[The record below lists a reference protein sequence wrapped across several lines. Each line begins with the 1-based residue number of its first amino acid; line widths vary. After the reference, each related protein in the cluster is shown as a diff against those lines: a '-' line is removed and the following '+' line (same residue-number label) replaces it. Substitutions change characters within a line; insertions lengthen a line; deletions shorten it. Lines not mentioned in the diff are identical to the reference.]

1 MDDNQLDLSDWEEPA
16 SQPDLST
23 NDSTFVP
30 PAEEES
36 DDEEPEVEVRQ
47 RRSKR
52 KKTERWWTLYTIHYT
67 LYTIQH
73 WADPVNRE
81 KGNITHIGLLEAD
94 EDKILV
100 AQVSPKGSTCA

>member
-36 DDEEPEVEVRQ
+36 DEEEPEVEMRQ
-47 RRSKR
+47 KRSER
-52 KKTERWWTLYTIHYT
+52 KCCYEFVIYTSLIIISHT
-67 LYTIQH
+67 SCL
-73 WADPVNRE
+73 
-81 KGNITHIGLLEAD
+81 HIDICLDFCRGSEDLIICTDDDD
-94 EDKILV
+94 EDL
-100 AQVSPKGSTCA
+100 C

>member
-1 MDDNQLDLSDWEEPA
+1 MIISLISDWEEPA

-36 DDEEPEVEVRQ
+36 DEEEPEVEVRQ

-52 KKTERWWTLYTIHYT
+52 KKTERWWTRIDH
-67 LYTIQH
+67 
-73 WADPVNRE
+73 
-81 KGNITHIGLLEAD
+81 
-94 EDKILV
+94 
-100 AQVSPKGSTCA
+100 